1 MAPPP
6 PARNEPRTAHTCAAH
21 RRLTAA
27 GAAGDHNHDGMVPR
41 RDRIVLWA
49 FTLVLAAWMVA
60 QALTGTE
67 TGLLYLA
74 PALVLALPLVLGR
87 YLGEEQLAEL
97 AGTSRARRARLGARV
112 WTPRDYV
119 RVMHRGGH
127 LVASAMAK
135 RPPPA
140 PALLTA

>member
-1 MAPPP
+1 
-6 PARNEPRTAHTCAAH
+6 
-21 RRLTAA
+21 
-27 GAAGDHNHDGMVPR
+27 MVPR

-49 FTLVLAAWMVA
+49 FALVVAAWMVA
-60 QALTGTE
+60 QALTGAE

-87 YLGEEQLAEL
+87 YLGEEQLAGL
-97 AGTSRARRARLGARV
+97 AGRPRAPRARPRARIS
-112 WTPRDYV
+112 TPRDHV
-119 RVMHRGGH
+119 RVMHRGGR

-140 PALLTA
+140 QALLTA